1 MKDPAPTLLIQ
12 DELHLIKESLGAYD
26 SHYETLIEYFIRH
39 LSGCNRGIKVI
50 GATATISAYAEQARH
65 LYWKNAIRFP
75 LSRPSGQGE
84 NVRPLLHKTFY
95 LLKVQRDRRL
105 FF

>member
-26 SHYETLIEYFIRH
+26 SHYETLIEYFIKN
-39 LSGCNRGIKVI
+39 LSGCNKGIKVI
-50 GATATISAYAEQARH
+50 GATATISAYADQARH

-75 LSRPSGQGE
+75 CAS
-84 NVRPLLHKTFY
+84 HT
-95 LLKVQRDRRL
+95 
-105 FF
+105 